1 MASGNDLGEATSEAL
16 TYLDGCLEH
25 GFRPGMGHV
34 LPDRMFWAEPDED
47 DNDDTPS
54 AGTEGFDLPP
64 HDTQH

>member
-1 MASGNDLGEATSEAL
+1 
-16 TYLDGCLEH
+16 
-25 GFRPGMGHV
+25 
-34 LPDRMFWAEPDED
+34 MFWAEPDED